1 MIALSGDR
9 IIAAGLI
16 TATLA
21 LAACGSVNTVGTR
34 SAPSTDVVSPLQSR
48 INDALTDLYLHCTGA
63 RMSRTHGGPLQA
75 QVDVANNDFRYRNFA
90 YRFTWL
96 GPNGNTIRDNPNSP
110 PKKGPPYQGL
120 RWWVRNPNTGKYGW
134 TTDPKHP
141 NIPSPIPRPYD
152 NPYDDP
158 WGPDAP
164 AWPMSVWKPAVIA
177 SGGSMTLISIAP
189 TDAARDFSLEI
200 RRSD

>member
-96 GPNGNTIRDNPNSP
+96 GPNGNTI
-110 PKKGPPYQGL
+110 
-120 RWWVRNPNTGKYGW
+120 
-134 TTDPKHP
+134 
-141 NIPSPIPRPYD
+141 
-152 NPYDDP
+152 
-158 WGPDAP
+158 